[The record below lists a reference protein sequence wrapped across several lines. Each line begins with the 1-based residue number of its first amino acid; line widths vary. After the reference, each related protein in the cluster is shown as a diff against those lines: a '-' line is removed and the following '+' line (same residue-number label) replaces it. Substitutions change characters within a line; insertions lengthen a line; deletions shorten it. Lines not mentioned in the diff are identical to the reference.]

1 VNVKVELD
9 PLGEAGLNFFGR
21 MCASISHEL
30 KNALAIIRENA
41 GLLND
46 YTEMIAKGMPIDTQR
61 FKTVAARI
69 DGQTRRAND
78 IIKNLNQFAHTV
90 DNPCRSVDLNEMVT
104 LLVALCHRTASMR
117 QVTLVPRPADTP
129 VPVTTAPFVLLN
141 ALGLCLMFA
150 LQAVP
155 PGGEMALTTERSE
168 NSASV
173 CFGQLTSLAD
183 CSLGDFPAEAEGC
196 LLKALGATVTKEPG
210 AGRIL
215 IGFPAGNTVA

>member
-1 VNVKVELD
+1 MKVEFD

-21 MCASISHEL
+21 MSASISHEL

-46 YTEMIAKGMPIDTQR
+46 YTGMIAKGMPIDTER

-69 DGQTRRAND
+69 DGQTRRANE

-90 DNPCRSVDLNEMVT
+90 DTPNRSVDLNEMIA
-104 LLVALCHRTASMR
+104 LLVALCQRTANMR
-117 QVTLVPRPADTP
+117 QVTLVARPADTP
-129 VPVTTAPFVLLN
+129 VPITTSPFVLLN
-141 ALGLCLMFA
+141 ALGLCLTFA

-155 PGGEMALTTERSE
+155 PGGEMVLTTERSE
-168 NSASV
+168 SSANV
-173 CFGQLTSLAD
+173 CLDQLKSLAD
-183 CSLGDFPAEAEGC
+183 SSLEDFPAEAEDC
-196 LLKALGATVTKEPG
+196 LLKALGATVTTERS

-215 IGFPAGNTVA
+215 IGFPTGNTVA